1 MTLLNID
8 RPSDTTQPRLWDESD
23 LSSCDRRIQKLET
36 LLCQKVQ
43 QGEDPTLCQKVLDY
57 LYFSAF
63 QDKLNRIAVQKEK
76 ERSVFA
82 SVQQVFITSF
92 AILGMFAFLASAS
105 NKSVVRSPM
114 VERSS
119 SLREAAPTPS
129 LGVNPPAIQQQVSGA
144 TPGEKR
150 NLLKQGN
157 FNNR

>member
-1 MTLLNID
+1 MTLLGIEKLT
-8 RPSDTTQPRLWDESD
+8 DTTQAKLWNERD
-23 LSSCDRRIQKLET
+23 LSSSDRRREKLEI

-43 QGEDPTLCQKVLDY
+43 TGEDPTLCQKVLDY

-63 QDKLNRIAVQKEK
+63 QQNLNRIAVQKEK

-82 SVQQVFITSF
+82 SVQQVFILSF
-92 AILGMFAFLASAS
+92 AVLGMFAFLAAAC

-119 SLREAAPTPS
+119 SLRSRSVSQTEAAPTPMV
-129 LGVNPPAIQQQVSGA
+129 GGTP
-144 TPGEKR
+144 TPGVER
-150 NLLKQGN
+150 SLLKQGN